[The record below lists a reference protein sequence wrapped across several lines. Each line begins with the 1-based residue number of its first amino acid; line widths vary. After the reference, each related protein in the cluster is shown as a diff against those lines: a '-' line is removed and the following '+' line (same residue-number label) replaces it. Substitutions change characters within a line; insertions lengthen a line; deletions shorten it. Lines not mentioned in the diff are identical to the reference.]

1 MPHPTCKYPFEWKI
15 LNWAQRFS
23 TVLTGHC
30 HYAFFMVF
38 AENGLTKKIILGDQP
53 ETFDRKELVVLQQEA
68 SSWLFHDP
76 FEGPVYTYVQWQN
89 VDRST
94 MERITGASFE
104 PNDLTSNGKS
114 IEFPTSWGV
123 MF

>member
-1 MPHPTCKYPFEWKI
+1 MPRATNKYHFEWKI
-15 LNWAQRFS
+15 FDWAQHFS
-23 TVLTGHC
+23 SILTGHC

-38 AENGLTKKIILGDQP
+38 TENGLTKKIVLGDQP
-53 ETFDRKELVVLQQEA
+53 EEFDRKELETLQQEA

-76 FEGPVYTYVQWQN
+76 FEGPVYTYVVWQN
-89 VDRST
+89 IDRRT
-94 MERITGASFE
+94 IERLIGAEFE
-104 PNDLTSNGKS
+104 PNDFASDDET